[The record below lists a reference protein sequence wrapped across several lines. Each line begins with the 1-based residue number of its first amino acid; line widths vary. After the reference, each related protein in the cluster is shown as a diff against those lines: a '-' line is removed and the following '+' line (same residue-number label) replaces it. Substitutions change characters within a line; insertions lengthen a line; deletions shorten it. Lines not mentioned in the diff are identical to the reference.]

1 MKDGWEFVIDPD
13 VRGVLSFL
21 KNMSISDLCLSMQ
34 FNNVDLAL
42 QLLDQSSLGKDID
55 SFRRTKN
62 KLSKALKGS
71 VDSMPAPF
79 RINLGCSL
87 LLS

>member
-13 VRGVLSFL
+13 VRGVLSFF
-21 KNMSISDLCLSMQ
+21 KKYSFYNLCLAMQ

-71 VDSMPAPF
+71 VDSMSASF
-79 RINLGCSL
+79 RVI
-87 LLS
+87 LLSSSFLP

>member
-13 VRGVLSFL
+13 VRGILSFL
-21 KNMSISDLCLSMQ
+21 KILIYNLCLAMQ

-71 VDSMPAPF
+71 VDSMPASF
-79 RINLGCSL
+79 RVILLCLSL
-87 LLS
+87 LS

>member
-1 MKDGWEFVIDPD
+1 
-13 VRGVLSFL
+13 
-21 KNMSISDLCLSMQ
+21 MQ

-62 KLSKALKGS
+62 KLSRALKGS
-71 VDSMPAPF
+71 VDSMPAPSRYF
-79 RINLGCSL
+79 VVLIAPLMKQNIIKPSPPLFLTTHPC
-87 LLS
+87 